1 MHIVNSMIASFGKY
15 DLDISAV
22 GMRSI
27 SDTDI
32 KLPYTGALPVE
43 MSASPS
49 VYVYLNVQLV
59 QGARLVL
66 VAHGNGK
73 DIKRPLEASSEEI
86 IALLDGFF
94 KQDQDVTGLAQYWL
108 GVWQAHYIEWR
119 KIVTGPDRL
128 LTILSSL
135 SVTDREFLCKH
146 MMDVPAAE

>member
-1 MHIVNSMIASFGKY
+1 MHIVNGIANFSKY

-22 GMRSI
+22 GLQSI
-27 SDTDI
+27 SETDI
-32 KLPYTGALPVE
+32 KLPYTGSLPAQ
-43 MSASPS
+43 MSTSSSA
-49 VYVYLNVQLV
+49 YVYLNVQLA

-66 VAHGNGK
+66 VVHSKGK

-86 IALLDGFF
+86 IALLDRFF
-94 KQDQDVTGLAQYWL
+94 KQRQDTTGLSQYWL
-108 GVWQAHYIEWR
+108 GIWQAHYTEWR

-146 MMDVPAAE
+146 MMDV

>member
-1 MHIVNSMIASFGKY
+1 MHIVNSMAANFGKY
-15 DLDISAV
+15 DLDVSAV

-27 SDTDI
+27 SETDI
-32 KLPYTGALPVE
+32 KLPYTGALPVQ
-43 MSASPS
+43 MSASS
-49 VYVYLNVQLV
+49 GAYVYLNVQLA

-66 VAHGNGK
+66 VAHGKGK

-94 KQDQDVTGLAQYWL
+94 KQNQDATGLAQYWL
-108 GVWQAHYIEWR
+108 GVWQAHYTEWR

-146 MMDVPAAE
+146 MMDAPATE